1 MIEVLL
7 LNNVPAPYFN
17 PLFDALGREEG
28 IRLTV
33 CYVSDWN
40 RDVAWRETELESRA
54 SHRTVVLDRLNPR
67 VARVL
72 GSQVAAAFALIVMLV
87 RRRPDYL
94 VCYGYTLVPQMSA
107 LAWSL
112 LTGMRYAIAGDAN
125 AFIDN
130 PTGIK
135 RLIKGAWLRL
145 VTAQAAALIVIGA
158 ANRRFWESY
167 GARPGQLFDAPF
179 AVDNDYFER
188 AAAEAK
194 DSVEALRARFGFS
207 GKTVFLYAGRLV
219 ARKNVD
225 LIISAARRLND
236 DGIAVLI
243 AGDGEERERLESL
256 AGDAQNIVFAGRIEP
271 SELPVYYAVSDVLVL
286 PAAQEP
292 WGLVVNEAM
301 ASGLAV
307 IAHRHCGSAVD
318 LVDDS
323 NGYRMNEFSVEE
335 LAAAMARIA
344 GDRSGLEKMKRVSRE
359 RIDRWTTA
367 AAAEGLARAIR
378 TTAVGKEIGR

>member
-1 MIEVLL
+1 VIEVLL

-17 PLFDALGREEG
+17 PLFDALGREDG
-28 IRLTV
+28 ISLTV

-40 RDVAWRETELESRA
+40 RDVAWRETELESRT
-54 SHRTVVLDRLNPR
+54 SHRTLVLDRMSPR
-67 VARVL
+67 MARL
-72 GSQVAAAFALIVMLV
+72 IGSQAAAALALIVMLI
-87 RRRPDYL
+87 RGRPDYL

-112 LTGMRYAIAGDAN
+112 LTGLRYAVAGDAN

-145 VTAQAAALIVIGA
+145 IVSRAAALIVIGA

-167 GARPGQLFDAPF
+167 GAKPGQLFDAPF
-179 AVDNDYFER
+179 AVNNEYFER
-188 AAAEAK
+188 AAAEMRE
-194 DSVEALRARFGFS
+194 SVEALRARFGFS

-225 LIISAARRLND
+225 LIIRAARRLND

-243 AGDGEERERLESL
+243 AGDGEERGRLESL
-256 AGDAQNIVFAGRIEP
+256 AGDAPNIVFAGRIEP
-271 SELPVYYAVSDVLVL
+271 SELPACYAVSDVLVL
-286 PAAQEP
+286 PAAREP

-318 LVDDS
+318 LVDDQ
-323 NGYRMNEFSVEE
+323 NGYRMNEFSGEE
-335 LAAAMARIA
+335 LASAMARIA
-344 GDRSGLEKMKRVSRE
+344 GDRSELEKMKRVSRE
-359 RIDRWTTA
+359 RIAGWTTG

-378 TTAVGKEIGR
+378 STATAKENGR